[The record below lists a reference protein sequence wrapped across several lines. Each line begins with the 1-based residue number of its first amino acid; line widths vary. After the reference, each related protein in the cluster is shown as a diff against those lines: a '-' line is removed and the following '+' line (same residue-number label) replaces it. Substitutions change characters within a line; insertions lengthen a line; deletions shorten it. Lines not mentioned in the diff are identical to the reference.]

1 MGEISLGD
9 PARLRHSPDAGIL
22 ITGLLHERRRRQLA
36 EVLSRQRMA
45 ELADVNR
52 YTIVRQLTASIADE
66 LSQPLGAILMNS
78 ETAELLLKSPEA
90 DLDEM
95 GEILADIRRD
105 DGRASEVIHRLRT
118 LLKRHPSELRP
129 LDVNELVLET
139 VEFLSGLA
147 LVRGVKLNGTVH
159 SSPLRIDGHRI
170 ELQQVIINLFVNAMD
185 AMSVMPRLQHAVT
198 ICTARIDNF
207 AEISVSDSGPGIPAD
222 RVADVFEP
230 FHTTKPNGMGMGLS
244 IARTI
249 VEAHN
254 GRIWADNQEG
264 LGAVFRI
271 NLPLSRAEN
280 ATALY
285 GARKGSTG

>member
-1 MGEISLGD
+1 
-9 PARLRHSPDAGIL
+9 
-22 ITGLLHERRRRQLA
+22 
-36 EVLSRQRMA
+36 
-45 ELADVNR
+45 
-52 YTIVRQLTASIADE
+52 
-66 LSQPLGAILMNS
+66 
-78 ETAELLLKSPEA
+78 
-90 DLDEM
+90 M

-105 DGRASEVIHRLRT
+105 DSRASEVIHRLRT
-118 LLKRHPSELRP
+118 LLKRDPSELRP

-159 SSPLRIDGHRI
+159 PSPLRIDGHRI

-185 AMSVMPRLQHAVT
+185 AMSAMPRLQRAVT

-230 FHTTKPNGMGMGLS
+230 FHTAKPNGMGMGLS